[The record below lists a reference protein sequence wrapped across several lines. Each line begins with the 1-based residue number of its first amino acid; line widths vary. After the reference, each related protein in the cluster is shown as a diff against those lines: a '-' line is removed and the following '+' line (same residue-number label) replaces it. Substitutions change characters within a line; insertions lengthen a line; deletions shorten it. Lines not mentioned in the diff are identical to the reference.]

1 MGSSKTKAL
10 CAAQRPR
17 FLTKGDVVV
26 PESDGLELVHASA
39 HYRFKGHLILM
50 SAGFELYLKM
60 AEKIANTHGLRVAAK
75 LPKPF
80 RQKQF
85 AYLLMSLI

>member
-1 MGSSKTKAL
+1 
-10 CAAQRPR
+10 
-17 FLTKGDVVV
+17 LTKGDVVV

-60 AEKIANTHGLRVAAK
+60 VAAK